1 VKLLLQGRG
10 TAFHGPLLEQFIRWL
25 GAFPVGAAVELDSG
39 ETGIVVAENVL
50 QRLKPKVRVLADR
63 AGRPLRPRRT
73 VDLAVDPGLRIRRT
87 LEEGKLAFDARRL
100 F

>member
-1 VKLLLQGRG
+1 
-10 TAFHGPLLEQFIRWL
+10 
-25 GAFPVGAAVELDSG
+25 
-39 ETGIVVAENVL
+39 
-50 QRLKPKVRVLADR
+50 VLADR